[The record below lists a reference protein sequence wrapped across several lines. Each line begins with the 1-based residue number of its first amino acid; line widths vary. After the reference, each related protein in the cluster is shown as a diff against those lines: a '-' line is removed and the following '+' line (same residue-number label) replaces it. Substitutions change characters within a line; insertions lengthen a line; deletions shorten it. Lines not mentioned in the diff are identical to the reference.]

1 MSVRNS
7 TELNNVCKLLLLL
20 GTSSL
25 RPFTGASPL
34 DPTAEPVYPDPLRG
48 LHPWTPLLNLCTQTL
63 YGGFTFGP
71 HCWTCVPRPSTG
83 ASPLDPTAEP
93 VYPDPLRGLH
103 LWTPLLNLCTQTL
116 YGGFTLGPHCWIC
129 VPRPSTRASPLD
141 PTAEPVYPDPLRGLH
156 RWTPLLNLCTQTLYE
171 GFTFGPHCWTCV
183 PRPSTGASSLDP
195 TAEPCL
201 LYTSPSPRD

>member
-1 MSVRNS
+1 MNWQGCDDGVVGSMLCVWLWCLWEIQLNWTMSANCFS
-7 TELNNVCKLLLLL
+7 FWA
-20 GTSSL
+20 L
-25 RPFTGASPL
+25 RPS
-34 DPTAEPVYPDPLRG
+34 DPLRG

-63 YGGFTFGP
+63 YGGFILGP

-156 RWTPLLNLCTQTLYE
+156 PWTPLLNLCTQTLYE

-183 PRPSTGASSLDP
+183 PRP
-195 TAEPCL
+195 CL